1 MIQLNLLILQLLNFF
16 HGFTAHITQYTYN
29 IQYLATKSRG
39 SSYFK
44 NNFINMLSDVERNT
58 PHCTLNADTEEKS
71 RLLVFSMEAGLTMII
86 FNS

>member
-1 MIQLNLLILQLLNFF
+1 MILQHILHNTLIIFNTLLPRAGEALIL
-16 HGFTAHITQYTYN
+16 
-29 IQYLATKSRG
+29 
-39 SSYFK
+39 K